1 MKKQIVTAIAIGIA
15 STFSAMAQEGNAQ
28 NEPIPQ
34 EANSDGVENLAALG
48 DGCHNIKKENG
59 RLKSMKIVGSA
70 RISSALGT
78 TKGLQIARQ
87 RAKLAAQQE
96 FIEWIKTNVTGMRSS
111 EEETVLQLESGSDGP
126 TESGKSLET
135 DKRTI
140 ASQAEGLVRGLT
152 LIGKKQEGETL
163 TLVFG
168 WSSKNTDLAR
178 QAEAANNKPVGSGD
192 ASSRPG
198 STKLNSSGVKSE
210 TVTGSSFDEY

>member
-1 MKKQIVTAIAIGIA
+1 MKKQIVTAIVIGITGTLPA
-15 STFSAMAQEGNAQ
+15 LAQEDNAA

-34 EANSDGVENLAALG
+34 EANSNGVEALAALG
-48 DGCHNIKKENG
+48 DGCHDIKKDNG
-59 RLKSMKIVGSA
+59 RLKSMKVVGSA

-111 EEETVLQLESGSDGP
+111 EDETVLQLESGSDGP

-178 QAEAANNKPVGSGD
+178 QAEAANNKPVSSGD
-192 ASSRPG
+192 SNSGPG
-198 STKLNSSGVKSE
+198 SNKIKSTGVKSE

>member
-1 MKKQIVTAIAIGIA
+1 MKKQIVTAIAIGIT
-15 STFSAMAQEGNAQ
+15 STFSAMAQEANAQ

-111 EEETVLQLESGSDGP
+111 EDETVLQLESGSDGP

>member
-1 MKKQIVTAIAIGIA
+1 MKKQIVTAIAIGITG
-15 STFSAMAQEGNAQ
+15 TFPALAQNDNSL

-34 EANSDGVENLAALG
+34 EANSNGVEALAALG
-48 DGCHNIKKENG
+48 DGCHDIKKDNG
-59 RLKSMKIVGSA
+59 RLKSMKVVGSA

-87 RAKLAAQQE
+87 RAKLAAQKE
-96 FIEWIKTNVTGMRSS
+96 FIEWIKTKVTAVGFS
-111 EEETVLQLESGSDGP
+111 EEESVLQLESGNDGP
-126 TESGKSLET
+126 TESGKGLET
-135 DKRTI
+135 DKRKI
-140 ASQAEGLVRGLT
+140 ASQAEELVRGLT

-168 WSSKNTDLAR
+168 WSAKNTDLAR